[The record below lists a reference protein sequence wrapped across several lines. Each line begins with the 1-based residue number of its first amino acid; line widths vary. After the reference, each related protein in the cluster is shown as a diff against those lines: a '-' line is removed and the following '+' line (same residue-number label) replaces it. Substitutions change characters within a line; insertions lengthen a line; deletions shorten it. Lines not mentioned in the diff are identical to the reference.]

1 MTSASPLRGN
11 TIGTTSEATR
21 RRWTLV
27 AATLGLGITIL
38 DETVVFLALP
48 AIDRELRIG
57 LSGQQWV
64 VNGYLLP
71 LAALLLVAGSL
82 GDRYGRRQL
91 FLVGLTGFGL
101 ASLAAGL
108 APSGDV
114 LIAARVVQGAFA
126 ALVMPATLALLVG
139 TFRGDERAGAIG
151 TWAAWSGLAAV
162 VGPLI
167 GGLLLALSW
176 RWVFFLSVPVVAVTI
191 GLTLWAVEESREE
204 QERGQ
209 PLDLLGALLAT
220 IAVGAAAYA
229 VVQGPEAG
237 WTDTAVLA
245 AALAGPVVLGA
256 FLAHE
261 ARSDVPVLPLHLFR
275 SRDFSAANAST
286 LTLYAAFNGGFFL
299 LTIYLQTALDYSPVE
314 AGAATVPLTLL
325 MLALS
330 ERVGRASERTG
341 ARLPMVAGQ
350 LLVAAGLV
358 LLSFLRPG
366 DGYWVAVLPGVVI
379 FGVGLALT
387 VAPLTNTAVSA
398 VPDAQAGLA
407 SGVNNAAAR
416 LAALLG
422 VAIAGLAFALVFRGA
437 LPTEAAVP
445 PDRTAALDRVR
456 EQPTSA
462 LELSLDPQT
471 RSEVTG
477 ASANAFRVAMWVSAG
492 VGGAGAVVAL
502 FGVQPHHGRR
512 SRRP

>member
-1 MTSASPLRGN
+1 MTSDSPHAEVGAAS
-11 TIGTTSEATR
+11 TDTKR

-27 AATLGLGITIL
+27 ATTLGLGITIL

-48 AIDRELRIG
+48 AIDRELQIG

-82 GDRYGRRQL
+82 GDRYGRRRL
-91 FLVGLTGFGL
+91 FLIGLTGFGL

-108 APSGDV
+108 APSGEV

-126 ALVMPATLALLVG
+126 ALVMPATLAILVA
-139 TFRGDERAGAIG
+139 TFRGEERAGAIG

-162 VGPLI
+162 VGPLV
-167 GGLLLALSW
+167 GGLLLELSW
-176 RWVFFLSVPVVAVTI
+176 RWVFFLSVPTVAVAI
-191 GLTLWAVEESREE
+191 ALTLWAVEESHEK
-204 QERGQ
+204 QERAE

-220 IAVGAAAYA
+220 IAVGATAYA
-229 VVQGPEAG
+229 VVQGPEVG
-237 WTDTAVLA
+237 WTDTGVLVA
-245 AALAGPVVLGA
+245 AIAGPVALGA
-256 FLAHE
+256 FLWHE
-261 ARSDVPVLPLHLFR
+261 ARTEAPMLPLGLFR

-286 LTLYAAFNGGFFL
+286 LTLYAVFNGGFFL
-299 LTIYLQTALDYSPVE
+299 LTIYLQTVLDYSPLE
-314 AGAATVPLTLL
+314 AGAATLPLTLL

-341 ARLPMVAGQ
+341 ARLPMVTGQ

-366 DGYWVAVLPGVVI
+366 DGYWLAVLPGVVV

-422 VAIAGLAFALVFRGA
+422 IAIAGLAFALVFRGT
-437 LPTEAAVP
+437 LPTAAAVP
-445 PDRTAALDRVR
+445 PERADAVDRVR

-462 LELSLDPQT
+462 LDLSLDAQT
-471 RSEVTG
+471 RSEARE
-477 ASANAFRVAMWVSAG
+477 ASAQAFQVAMWISAG
-492 VGGAGAVVAL
+492 VGGAGAVVAYA
-502 FGVQPHHGRR
+502 GVQS
-512 SRRP
+512 SRRNTTRRR